1 MVAPEALELADRVPQ
16 PAPEQPTPDRLQL
29 TPVFW
34 GGFVMVAKKLWVP
47 APASTLAVDGVTVTE
62 IVGGVTVRVVDPL
75 TPPVVA
81 WIVEDPTP
89 FAAANPE
96 ALIKS
101 AGFEELQVTEF
112 VRFCVEPS
120 L

>member
-1 MVAPEALELADRVPQ
+1 MAAPEALELADTVPQAGPEQ
-16 PAPEQPTPDRLQL
+16 PAPDTVQVTPLFWGSLATVPMKFWVPTPA
-29 TPVFW
+29 W
-34 GGFVMVAKKLWVP
+34 
-47 APASTLAVDGVTVTE
+47 TLAVEGVTMTE
-62 IVGGVTVRVVDPL
+62 IAGGVTVKVVDPF
-75 TPPVVA
+75 TPLEVA
-81 WIVEDPTP
+81 WIVDAPTP

-101 AGFEELQVTEF
+101 AGFEELQLTKF

>member
-1 MVAPEALELADRVPQ
+1 
-16 PAPEQPTPDRLQL
+16 
-29 TPVFW
+29 
-34 GGFVMVAKKLWVP
+34 
-47 APASTLAVDGVTVTE
+47 LAVDGVSVTE

-75 TPPVVA
+75 TPPEVA
-81 WIVEDPTP
+81 WIVEAPTP
-89 FAAANPE
+89 FAATNPE

-112 VRFCVEPS
+112 VTFCVEPS